1 VVSAA
6 DFADALS
13 TVSLRLFLSKKD
25 IEALVRGADEAPGG
39 GVALDRFFE
48 AAAHDLREKNQL
60 PVLLMQKHHR
70 SPDMHQ
76 SLNWSTDERF
86 TEHEGKYELRQ
97 WLRNVGPFAGR

>member
-1 VVSAA
+1 MG
-6 DFADALS
+6 
-13 TVSLRLFLSKKD
+13 
-25 IEALVRGADEAPGG
+25 ALVRGADEAPGG
-39 GVALDRFFE
+39 GIALDRFFE
-48 AAAHDLREKNQL
+48 AAAHELREKGHL

-86 TEHEGKYELRQ
+86 TEHEGKYELKQ